1 VQTLL
6 LILLTLI
13 TILMMVYWL
22 SPETLV
28 HLAAQAER
36 SRAGLRRHERR
47 AGNFNWAY
55 LDSGGSGEPLVLLHG
70 FGADKDNWNRLAR
83 QLRGRFRIIAP
94 DLPGY
99 GESDA
104 PLDAR
109 YRVQDQAERLHAFL
123 AALGVT
129 RAHLAG
135 NSMGGY
141 IAALYA
147 ATYPANTASLWL
159 INNAGAFS
167 ATSSELLKTL
177 ESGSENPLIPATL
190 EQFRSLLKMVMSKP
204 PYFPGAVLDVL
215 GRRALAARELRLKQ
229 FVDIIEHSP
238 HLEDVLAGLQTPSH
252 ILWGDED
259 RLIHVDCVAVQ
270 CRLLPQASHT
280 ILRGIGHVP
289 MLEAPV
295 DTARDYLA
303 FHARL
308 QASVTH

>member
-1 VQTLL
+1 MQTFL
-6 LILLTLI
+6 LILLILI
-13 TILMMVYWL
+13 AIPVLAYWFA
-22 SPETLV
+22 PAALV
-28 HLAAQAER
+28 NLAVRAER
-36 SRAGLRRHERR
+36 SRAGLRRHELRV
-47 AGNFNWAY
+47 GDFNWVY
-55 LDSGGSGEPLVLLHG
+55 LDSGGSGEPLVLVHG

-99 GESDA
+99 GESDS

-109 YRVQDQAERLHAFL
+109 YRVQDEVERLHAFL
-123 AALGVT
+123 LMLGVT

-147 ATYPANTASLWL
+147 ATYPADTASLWL

-167 ATSSELLKTL
+167 ATPSELLKTL
-177 ESGSENPLIPATL
+177 ESGGENPLIPATL
-190 EQFRSLLKMVMSKP
+190 DQFRRLMKLVMSKP

-229 FVDIIEHSP
+229 FADIIEHSP
-238 HLEDVLAGLQTPSH
+238 HLEDVLVGLQTPTH
-252 ILWGDED
+252 ILWGEED

-289 MLEAPV
+289 MLEAPAG
-295 DTARDYLA
+295 TAQDYLA
-303 FHARL
+303 FHDRL
-308 QASVTH
+308 RALIAT

>member
-1 VQTLL
+1 MQTLL

-13 TILMMVYWL
+13 AVLMLVYWL
-22 SPETLV
+22 APERLV
-28 HLAAQAER
+28 HLAVQAER
-36 SRAGLRRHERR
+36 SRASLRRHERR
-47 AGNFNWAY
+47 VGDFNWAY
-55 LDSGGSGEPLVLLHG
+55 LDSGGSGEPLVLVHG

-104 PLDAR
+104 PLGAR
-109 YRVQDQAERLHAFL
+109 YRVQDEVERLHAFL

-147 ATYPANTASLWL
+147 ATYPTNTASLWL

-167 ATSSELLKTL
+167 ATPSELLKTL

-190 EQFRSLLKMVMSKP
+190 EQFRSLLRMVMSKP

-215 GRRALAARELRLKQ
+215 GRRALVARELRLKQ

-238 HLEDVLAGLQTPSH
+238 HLEDVLVGLQTPTH

-295 DTARDYLA
+295 ETALDYLA
-303 FHARL
+303 FHARF
-308 QASVTH
+308 QVSVTH